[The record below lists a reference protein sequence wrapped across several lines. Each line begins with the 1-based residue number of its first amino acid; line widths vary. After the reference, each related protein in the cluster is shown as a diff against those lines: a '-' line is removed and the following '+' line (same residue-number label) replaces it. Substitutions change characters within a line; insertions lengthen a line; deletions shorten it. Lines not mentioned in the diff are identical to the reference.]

1 MKFLQIIIFLY
12 LHNFIS
18 NSKLTYHKINNPPQ
32 NNFSIIFF
40 YSDDLPIQNKLGF
53 LKRLYKNKFNGTD
66 DRYPASEIITEED
79 KYKTFKNNEN
89 KRKLDILENEY
100 ISIYDKLEL
109 LRDSSI
115 KPHNL
120 AKGGLMDDY
129 DFEL

>member
-18 NSKLTYHKINNPPQ
+18 DSKLTYHKINHQQP
-32 NNFSIIFF
+32 NNFNVIFF
-40 YSDDLPIQNKLGF
+40 NSDDLPIQNKIGF

-66 DRYPASEIITEED
+66 DRYPTSENITEEE

-100 ISIYDKLEL
+100 ISIYDKLQL
-109 LRDSSI
+109 VRDSSI

-129 DFEL
+129 EFEL